1 MNLCGD
7 GLENEPPDDYAEGM
21 SILSRNIRSLRLR
34 FANQT
39 EFGEKVGVGQ
49 STIVRWESGSDPKPD
64 KLLTLAKIAGVSIE
78 QLITTPLDMIPA
90 RKPGDALPSE
100 DDFARMIASAMQ
112 EVPPGSRLADYPPI
126 VASNLRDQLELF
138 LKHGGFRGS
147 QGDAPAPAP
156 SVQPHAPT
164 KPSGQAKPRTS

>member
-1 MNLCGD
+1 MVLCGS
-7 GLENEPPDDYAEGM
+7 GLENDDPADYAEGM

-34 FANQT
+34 FDNQT
-39 EFGEKVGVGQ
+39 EFGERVGVGQ
-49 STIVRWESGSDPKPD
+49 STITRWETGSNPKPE

-78 QLITTPLDMIPA
+78 QLITIPLDMIPA

-138 LKHGGFRGS
+138 LKHGGFRDS
-147 QGDAPAPAP
+147 QADAPAHGQGAR
-156 SVQPHAPT
+156 PHDPT
-164 KPSGQAKPRTS
+164 TPSGPVKPRTS